1 MFKFKRLG
9 TKMTVFIVGIV
20 LIGMLTTQLTTT
32 IIMKQN
38 LKEDTSE
45 RGTTVVAELGKSFEK
60 ELLQYEKDLKLIGEE
75 SAFNKEVLKDS
86 VALEEVSSL
95 FKNYI
100 ESNSQILSI
109 YVGFQDKSMLAEP
122 TWEVPADYDVTQ
134 REWYIKASESPEDVI
149 WTEPYIDADNNVP
162 VITAAKAIVENGKV
176 KGVLAVDLSLENSLN
191 NVKEHNVGYKGYAF
205 LVSNEGVA
213 LYHPTLINENLKE
226 QPMFGEIFKSE
237 SGSYKFNEGKE
248 DLEVYYYTIPN
259 FNWKVGAVY
268 NEKDMQASIIEI
280 NNFTMA
286 ITFVVMIVLAII
298 LFILIKRISNP
309 LVKLSKEAKLVAEG
323 DLTVDIKSK
332 LKDEIGQVTNNF
344 NSMVKDINNIVS
356 NVQKSIYQINS
367 ASENLSAISEETTAS
382 TEEINAAVAE
392 IARDT
397 SNQAETIVGIVDKVE
412 KLNESIEDI
421 NNIIN
426 KMNELSNSS
435 TAASEL
441 GLENVSNLNIKI
453 NENTTELNKVNDIFQ
468 GLVYKLQEIDKVIDM
483 ITNISDQTNLLAL
496 NASIEA
502 ARAGDAGKGF
512 AVVAEEVRKLAEQSS
527 DATNR
532 IKESLIN
539 INKETNNVKSAILY
553 ANDIN
558 KETAN
563 AVLSTE
569 QSFNSINDELQEI
582 VELIRETSHRT
593 EDINNYSGNI
603 LGGVEDISNNAQQ
616 NASTVEEVSA
626 SIDEQSVVFGS
637 IAQHS
642 EELSQSCHDLSQLI
656 NHFKVSK

>member
-1 MFKFKRLG
+1 MFKFNRLG

-32 IIMKQN
+32 VIMKQN
-38 LKEDTSE
+38 LEKDTSE
-45 RGTTVVAELGKSFEK
+45 RGTTVVEELGKSFER
-60 ELLQYEKDLKLIGEE
+60 ELLQYEKDLKLIGEN

-95 FKNYI
+95 FKNYT

-134 REWYIKASESPEDVI
+134 REWYINASKSPEKVI
-149 WTEPYIDADNNVP
+149 WSEPYIDADSNVP
-162 VITAAKAIVENGKV
+162 IITAAKAIVENGKV

-191 NVKEHNVGYKGYAF
+191 NVKEYNVGYKGYAF
-205 LVSNEGVA
+205 LVSDKGVA

-226 QPMFGEIFKSE
+226 QPMFNKLFTSE
-237 SGSYKFNEGKE
+237 SSSYKFNEGKE
-248 DLEVYYYTIPN
+248 EVEVYYYTIPN

-268 NEKDMQASIIEI
+268 NERDMQASIIEI
-280 NNFTMA
+280 NNFTIA

-441 GLENVSNLNIKI
+441 GLENVSNLNVKI
-453 NENTTELNKVNDIFQ
+453 NENTDELNKVNDIFQ

-502 ARAGDAGKGF
+502 ARAGEAGRGF

-527 DATNR
+527 DATNK
-532 IKESLIN
+532 IKESLSN

-558 KETAN
+558 KETAG
-563 AVLSTE
+563 AVLNTE

-582 VELIRETSHRT
+582 VELIRETSRRT

-642 EELSQSCHDLSQLI
+642 EELAESCNDLSQLI

>member
-20 LIGMLTTQLTTT
+20 LVGMLTTQLTTT

-95 FKNYI
+95 FKNYT

-134 REWYIKASESPEDVI
+134 REWYIEASGSPEDVI

-213 LYHPTLINENLKE
+213 LYHPKLINENLKE

-268 NEKDMQASIIEI
+268 SEKDMQASIIEI

-286 ITFVVMIVLAII
+286 ITFVVMLVLAII

-468 GLVYKLQEIDKVIDM
+468 GLVYKLQEIE
-483 ITNISDQTNLLAL
+483 N
-496 NASIEA
+496 
-502 ARAGDAGKGF
+502 
-512 AVVAEEVRKLAEQSS
+512 
-527 DATNR
+527 
-532 IKESLIN
+532 
-539 INKETNNVKSAILY
+539 
-553 ANDIN
+553 
-558 KETAN
+558 
-563 AVLSTE
+563 
-569 QSFNSINDELQEI
+569 
-582 VELIRETSHRT
+582 
-593 EDINNYSGNI
+593 
-603 LGGVEDISNNAQQ
+603 
-616 NASTVEEVSA
+616 
-626 SIDEQSVVFGS
+626 
-637 IAQHS
+637 
-642 EELSQSCHDLSQLI
+642 
-656 NHFKVSK
+656 

>member
-20 LIGMLTTQLTTT
+20 LIGMLTTQFTTT

-60 ELLQYEKDLKLIGEE
+60 ELLQYEKDLKLIGEN
-75 SAFNKEVLKDS
+75 SAFNREVVKDS

-95 FKNYI
+95 FKNYT

-109 YVGFQDKSMLAEP
+109 YVGFKDKSMLAEP

-176 KGVLAVDLSLENSLN
+176 KGVLAVDLSLESSLN
-191 NVKEHNVGYKGYAF
+191 NVKEYNVGYKGYAF

-226 QPMFGEIFKSE
+226 QPMFSEIFKSE
-237 SGSYKFNEGKE
+237 LGSYKFNEGK
-248 DLEVYYYTIPN
+248 DGLEIFYYTIPN
-259 FNWKVGAVY
+259 FNWKVGAIY
-268 NEKDMQASIIEI
+268 NEKDMQANIIEI
-280 NNFTMA
+280 NNFTIA

-332 LKDEIGQVTNNF
+332 SKDEIGQVTNNF

-382 TEEINAAVAE
+382 TEEVNAAVAE

-502 ARAGDAGKGF
+502 ARAGEAGKGF

-527 DATNR
+527 DATNK
-532 IKESLIN
+532 IKESLSN

-558 KETAN
+558 KETAS

-582 VELIRETSHRT
+582 VELIRETSHKT
-593 EDINNYSGNI
+593 GDINNYSGNI